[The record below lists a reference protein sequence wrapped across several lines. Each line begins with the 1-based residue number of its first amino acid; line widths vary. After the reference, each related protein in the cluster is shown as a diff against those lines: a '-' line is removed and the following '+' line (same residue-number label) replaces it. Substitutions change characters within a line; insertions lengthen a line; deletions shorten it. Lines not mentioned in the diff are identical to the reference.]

1 MAALCGVRREVI
13 YEGQAAIELEAQ
25 ATIGAGT
32 YPFAIEDGAPARLD
46 VRPLIR
52 AIVTDLHAKVALP
65 EIAGR
70 FHSSIALLLAE
81 ACRRARAQTHLNTV
95 ALSGGSFQNRLLLE
109 QLTIRLEEL
118 GFRVYRNQRVPSN
131 DGGLTWAGCHCICT
145 AAAALNRP
153 EVVSDRGKEAPYV
166 PGNPRPGGGDD
177 G

>member
-52 AIVTDLHAKVALP
+52 AIVTRWPHAKVALP

-131 DGGLTWAGCHCICT
+131 DGGLSLGQ
-145 AAAALNRP
+145 AAIASARLRQP
-153 EVVSDRGKEAPYV
+153 
-166 PGNPRPGGGDD
+166 
-177 G
+177 